1 MARRNLKYKD
11 YDYDVLEETGRNLQ
25 DKYKKYPKE
34 NSIRLAEWVR
44 IVMAVL
50 FALLVVV
57 VPERSAGQPLWFSLM
72 CFMSYFAI
80 FYSWQQDVAMAGRRR
95 AAR

>member
-11 YDYDVLEETGRNLQ
+11 YDYDMLEETGKNLQ
-25 DKYKKYPKE
+25 AKYRKYPKKS
-34 NSIRLAEWVR
+34 SIRLAEWVR
-44 IVMAVL
+44 IVIAVL

-57 VPERSAGQPLWFSLM
+57 VPERSVGQPLWFSFM

-95 AAR
+95 AVR